1 MHTIPVF
8 LCSLLCVLLALYLF
22 IIVIRIFA
30 LLRLSRFFGEYA
42 HITPANEQP
51 DDVTF
56 TISYSWSNFL
66 SPVPGITINIRR
78 SSAKDSLYNDWHG
91 WFTSN
96 IIFLYYFKG
105 RYELENPVP
114 GEAYGW
120 HHLYLFDKPDT
131 RIVMNLFH
139 VKDNKQIIS
148 NEGYYIVK
156 K

>member
-8 LCSLLCVLLALYLF
+8 LYSVLCVLFALYLF
-22 IIVIRIFA
+22 VIIMRIFA
-30 LLRLSRFFGEYA
+30 LLRLSRFFGKYA

-56 TISYSWSNFL
+56 TISYGWNNFL
-66 SPVPGITINIRR
+66 SPVPGITIKIRR
-78 SSAKDSLYNDWHG
+78 SSAKD
-91 WFTSN
+91 
-96 IIFLYYFKG
+96 YFKG

-131 RIVMNLFH
+131 RIIMNLFH
-139 VKDNKQIIS
+139 LKDNKQLIS

>member
-8 LCSLLCVLLALYLF
+8 LCSLFCVLFALYLF

-56 TISYSWSNFL
+56 TISYSWS
-66 SPVPGITINIRR
+66 
-78 SSAKDSLYNDWHG
+78 
-91 WFTSN
+91 
-96 IIFLYYFKG
+96 
-105 RYELENPVP
+105 
-114 GEAYGW
+114 EAYGW

-131 RIVMNLFH
+131 RIIMNLFH

>member
-8 LCSLLCVLLALYLF
+8 LYSLLCFLFALYLF
-22 IIVIRIFA
+22 VIVIRIFA
-30 LLRLSRFFGEYA
+30 LARLSRFFGKYA
-42 HITPANEQP
+42 HITPANEAP

-56 TISYSWSNFL
+56 TVSYDWANFL
-66 SPVPGITINIRR
+66 SPVPGITIKIRR
-78 SSAKDSLYNDWHG
+78 SSAKDSLHNDWHG

-96 IIFLYYFKG
+96 IVFLYYFKG
-105 RYELENPVP
+105 RYELENPAP
-114 GEAYGW
+114 GEVYGW
-120 HHLYLFDKPDT
+120 HHLYLFDKPDA

-148 NEGYYIVK
+148 DEGYYIVK